1 MTMFE
6 QLYALAKTA
15 TLSMI
20 ISADDTSGKMTI
32 SIAPKP
38 KKDTGEAAL
47 TKDLTLTAT
56 PAEFDADFIAALT
69 GYREKRQSLIEQA
82 DATNE
87 VLNAAKAAS
96 AKKATDAV
104 TKASKTTD
112 RKASVASESLDDDD
126 EGAGGDEHNNSQPT
140 KISNAPA
147 AQDSGNGEL
156 NLFG

>member
-6 QLYALAKTA
+6 QLYAIARTA
-15 TLSMI
+15 TLSVI
-20 ISADDTSGKMTI
+20 ISADDASGKMTI
-32 SIAPKP
+32 SIVPRP

-104 TKASKTTD
+104 TTASKPIEKKT
-112 RKASVASESLDDDD
+112 SVAHDTVDEDSED
-126 EGAGGDEHNNSQPT
+126 EGDGPSGNPAPN
-140 KISNAPA
+140 SNAPA
-147 AQDSGNGEL
+147 AHDSANGEL

>member
-6 QLYALAKTA
+6 TLYAIARTA

-20 ISADDTSGKMTI
+20 ISADDASGKMTI
-32 SIAPKP
+32 SIVPKP
-38 KKDTGEAAL
+38 KKDMGEPAL

-56 PAEFDADFIAALT
+56 PAEFDADFLTALT
-69 GYREKRQSLIEQA
+69 GYHEKRQSLIEQA

-96 AKKATDAV
+96 ARKATDAV
-104 TKASKTTD
+104 AKVSKTVEKKT
-112 RKASVASESLDDDD
+112 SVAHDTEDEDSED
-126 EGAGGDEHNNSQPT
+126 EGDGTSGNPAPSGNT
-140 KISNAPA
+140 PA
-147 AQDSGNGEL
+147 AHDSANGEL